1 MAKTCAFLTLGC
13 KVNSYETDAMQKLFR
28 DAGYEIRDFE
38 EEADIYVVNTC
49 TVTQIAD
56 RKSRQMLHRARKKH
70 PGALVIAAGCYVN
83 AAADR
88 LLADGAVDLVIGNH
102 EKNQIVALA
111 EQSMADPSEN
121 RFAADVLKEK
131 EYEPLLIEDAGER
144 TRAYIKIQDGCTQFC
159 TYCIIPYTRGRIRS
173 RRAKDVVAEVTEL
186 AGKGYREIV
195 LTGIHLTSYGRDLG
209 EEEALLRL
217 ILSLCRI
224 DGVERIRLGSL
235 EPGIITEHFVEELAK
250 EEKFCPHFHL
260 SLQSGCAATLVRMNR
275 HYTPEEYLERCELI
289 RRAWENPAITTD
301 VIVGFPGETEEEF
314 QESRAFLKKAA
325 FSQMHI
331 FKYSRREGTKAAVM
345 PDQVPETV
353 KNERSADLLK
363 LEEELRFAY
372 VEQMIGTVQ
381 KVLPEEHAVCE
392 GKPCLTGHNERYV
405 KIAVPEKEAEEGV
418 FTWVRVTGRL
428 ADGTLS
434 GEIVKQI

>member
-1 MAKTCAFLTLGC
+1 
-13 KVNSYETDAMQKLFR
+13 
-28 DAGYEIRDFE
+28 
-38 EEADIYVVNTC
+38 
-49 TVTQIAD
+49 
-56 RKSRQMLHRARKKH
+56 
-70 PGALVIAAGCYVN
+70 
-83 AAADR
+83 
-88 LLADGAVDLVIGNH
+88 
-102 EKNQIVALA
+102 
-111 EQSMADPSEN
+111 
-121 RFAADVLKEK
+121 
-131 EYEPLLIEDAGER
+131 
-144 TRAYIKIQDGCTQFC
+144 
-159 TYCIIPYTRGRIRS
+159 
-173 RRAKDVVAEVTEL
+173 
-186 AGKGYREIV
+186 
-195 LTGIHLTSYGRDLG
+195 
-209 EEEALLRL
+209 
-217 ILSLCRI
+217 
-224 DGVERIRLGSL
+224 
-235 EPGIITEHFVEELAK
+235 
-250 EEKFCPHFHL
+250 
-260 SLQSGCAATLVRMNR
+260 CAATLVRMNR

-314 QESRAFLKKAA
+314 QESRAFLQKAA

-418 FTWVRVTGRL
+418 FTWVRITGRF